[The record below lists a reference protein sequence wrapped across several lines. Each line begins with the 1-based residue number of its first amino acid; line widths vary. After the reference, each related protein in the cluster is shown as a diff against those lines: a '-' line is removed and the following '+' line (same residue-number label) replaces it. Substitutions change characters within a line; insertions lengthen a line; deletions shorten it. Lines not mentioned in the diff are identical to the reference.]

1 MTKREEGMCY
11 DLASFLCHPD
21 SIGLGD
27 TAYTLV
33 GIIRNITSNNKTV
46 RNKVFEFCEDM
57 VDDGDFDSDAYET
70 TDPEEAMSKIKE
82 DYNVRFFKK

>member
-11 DLASFLCHPD
+11 DLASFLCYPD

-46 RNKVFEFCEDM
+46 RNKVLEFCEDM
-57 VDDGDFDSDAYET
+57 VDDGDFDSDAYEM
-70 TDPEEAMSKIKE
+70 TDPEE
-82 DYNVRFFKK
+82 VRQWVRETTKD